1 MSGVFGTLEGV
12 IETRDLSP
20 DVQRLVGGLD
30 AEQTEAVLAP
40 RGPLCILAGAGTG
53 KTRTITHRIA
63 YLVMT
68 GEFAAQQLLAVT
80 FTARAAGEMRA
91 RLRSLGVQGVQA
103 RTFHSAALRQM
114 SYFWPRHFGGQ
125 IPELVTSKFRFVG
138 QAAARERISTSTDV
152 VRDLASE
159 VEWARS
165 CLIAPEDYPA
175 AVSAA
180 ARETPMP
187 AEQVAKVLARYEAVK
202 KRAGVIDFEDIL
214 MSMAYMIESVP
225 EVAREIRTQYRG
237 FVVDEY
243 QDVNPL
249 QQRLL
254 DAWLGERD
262 DLCVVGDASQ
272 TIYTFTGARP
282 DYLLDFA
289 DRHKTATVV
298 QLERDYRSTPQ
309 VVALANRVISG
320 STGKLAKARLRLVG
334 QRAEGPAP
342 TLRTF
347 EDEQSEATAV
357 ARRCAEL
364 IESGTP
370 ASEVAVLFRI
380 NAQSEVYESALADAG
395 VPYVVRGAEKFF
407 ERAEIREAIVFLR
420 AAVRTAAESEDPL
433 HEIVKRVLAS
443 SGWDP
448 DGALGQGAARERWE
462 SINALVGLAEEMHAA
477 DPYVTMEAFVAELDH
492 RAAAA
497 HAPTIQGVTIA
508 SLHAAKGLEWDA
520 VFLVGLHD
528 GMLPISRARTAEQI
542 EEERRLLYVGITRAR
557 LHLQLSFA
565 LARTPGARAS
575 RKQSRFLDVF
585 GGGPKSSSPPAVRRK
600 AKVTRCGGCGRGL
613 EPVESARGTCA
624 ACASSGKKLFERLRG
639 WRLETAREQEVPP
652 YVVFDDETLA
662 AIAAREPSSLMS
674 LLSVKGVGET
684 KLGRYGSAVIEVVEA
699 AAADRRG

>member
-1 MSGVFGTLEGV
+1 MTEP
-12 IETRDLSP
+12 RDLSP
-20 DVQRLVGGLD
+20 DVQRLIGGLD

-53 KTRTITHRIA
+53 KTRTVTHRIA
-63 YLVMT
+63 YLVQT
-68 GEFAAQQLLAVT
+68 GEFAPQQMLAVT

-91 RLRSLGVQGVQA
+91 RLRALGVQGVQA

-114 SYFWPRHFGGQ
+114 SYFWPRHFGGR

-138 QAAARERISTSTDV
+138 QAAAREKISTSTDM

-175 AVSAA
+175 AVQKV
-180 ARETPMP
+180 ARETPLP

-202 KRAGVIDFEDIL
+202 KRAEVIDFEDIL

-225 EVAREIRTQYRG
+225 EVAREIRGQYRG

-254 DAWLGERD
+254 EAWLGQRD

-289 DRHKTATVV
+289 DRHVGATVV

-320 STGKLAKARLRLVG
+320 STGKLAKARLRLIG
-334 QRAEGPAP
+334 QRAPGPAP

-347 EDEQSEATAV
+347 EDEQAEATAV

-364 IESGTP
+364 IEQGTAP
-370 ASEVAVLFRI
+370 SEIAVLFRI
-380 NAQSEVYESALADAG
+380 NAQSAVYESALADAG

-420 AAVRTAAESEDPL
+420 ASVRTMAESEDPL
-433 HEIVKRVLAS
+433 HEVVRRVLAS

-448 DGALGQGAARERWE
+448 EGALGEGAARERWE

-477 DPYVTMEAFVAELDH
+477 DPHTTMEAFVAELDH
-492 RAAAA
+492 RAVAA

-528 GMLPISRARTAEQI
+528 GMVPISRARTAEQV

-557 LHLQLSFA
+557 EHLQLSFA
-565 LARTPGARAS
+565 LARTAGARAS

-585 GGGPKSSSPPAVRRK
+585 GGGPKSTAPPAVRRK
-600 AKVTRCGGCGRGL
+600 AKVTRCSGCGQSL
-613 EPVESARGTCA
+613 QPAEAPRGTCER
-624 ACASSGKKLFERLRG
+624 CASSGKDLFERLRS
-639 WRLETAREQEVPP
+639 WRLETARENEVPP

-684 KLGRYGSAVIEVVEA
+684 KLGRYGSAVLEVVGA
-699 AAADRRG
+699 GSASRAQ

>member
-1 MSGVFGTLEGV
+1 MTEPN
-12 IETRDLSP
+12 DLTP
-20 DVQRLVGGLD
+20 DVRRLVSGLD
-30 AEQTEAVLAP
+30 PEQTEAVLAP

-63 YLVMT
+63 YLVAT
-68 GEFAAQQLLAVT
+68 GEFAPQQLLAVT
-80 FTARAAGEMRA
+80 FTARAAGEMRS
-91 RLRSLGVQGVQA
+91 RLRGLGVQGVQA
-103 RTFHSAALRQM
+103 RTFHAAALRQL
-114 SYFWPRHFGGQ
+114 SYFWPRHFGGRL
-125 IPELVTSKFRFVG
+125 PELAPSKFRMVG
-138 QAAARERISTSTDV
+138 QAAARERIGTTTDM

-165 CLIAPEDYPA
+165 CLIGADAYPE
-175 AVSAA
+175 AVRKA
-180 ARETPMP
+180 ARETPLP
-187 AEQVAKVLARYEAVK
+187 AEQIAKVISRYEAIK
-202 KRAGVIDFEDIL
+202 KNAEVIDFEDII

-225 EVAREIRTQYRG
+225 EVAREVRSQYRG

-289 DRHKTATVV
+289 DRYRQASVV
-298 QLERDYRSTPQ
+298 HLERDYRSTPQ
-309 VVALANRVISG
+309 VVALANKVISG

-347 EDEQSEATAV
+347 DDEPAEATAV
-357 ARRCAEL
+357 ARRCKEL
-364 IESGTP
+364 IDSGIQP
-370 ASEVAVLFRI
+370 AEIAVLFRI
-380 NAQSEVYESALADAG
+380 NAQSEVYESALAEAG

-407 ERAEIREAIVFLR
+407 DREEIREAIVFLR
-420 AAVRTAAESEDPL
+420 ASVRTAAESDLSLDEQ
-433 HEIVKRVLAS
+433 VKKVLVS

-448 DGALGQGAARERWE
+448 DSSMGQGAARERWE
-462 SINALVGLAEEMHAA
+462 SINALVGLAEEMCAA
-477 DPYVTMEAFVAELDH
+477 DPYTTMEAFVAELDH

-528 GMLPISRARTAEQI
+528 GMIPISRARTPEQI

-557 LHLQLSFA
+557 EHLQLSFSLSRA
-565 LARTPGARAS
+565 PGGRGS

-585 GGGPKSSSPPAVRRK
+585 GGGQSSTSAPSVRRR
-600 AKVTRCGGCGRGL
+600 AKITRCAGCGQSLLPGDVSTGSCERCQ
-613 EPVESARGTCA
+613 A
-624 ACASSGKKLFERLRG
+624 SGKDLFARLRQ
-639 WRLETAREQEVPP
+639 WRLGIARENQIPP
-652 YVVFDDETLA
+652 YVVFDDETLS
-662 AIAAREPSSLMS
+662 AIATRAPSSLMA
-674 LLSVKGVGET
+674 LLEVKGVGET
-684 KLGRYGSAVIEVVEA
+684 KLGRYGSDVLEVVGSREN
-699 AAADRRG
+699 

>member
-1 MSGVFGTLEGV
+1 MTEP
-12 IETRDLSP
+12 RDLSP
-20 DVQRLVGGLD
+20 DVQRLVAGLD

-63 YLVMT
+63 YLVQT
-68 GEFAAQQLLAVT
+68 GEFSPQQLLAVT
-80 FTARAAGEMRA
+80 FTARAAGEMRG

-103 RTFHSAALRQM
+103 RTFHAAALRQM
-114 SYFWPRHFGGQ
+114 SYFWPRHFGGHL
-125 IPELVTSKFRFVG
+125 PELVTSKFRLVG
-138 QAAARERISTSTDV
+138 QAAARERVSTTNDM

-175 AVSAA
+175 AVQRA
-180 ARETPMP
+180 ARETPLP
-187 AEQVAKVLARYEAVK
+187 AEQVAKVIARYESVK
-202 KRAGVIDFEDIL
+202 KRAEVIDFEDIL

-225 EVAREIRTQYRG
+225 DVAREVRGQYRG

-254 DAWLGERD
+254 SAWLGERD

-289 DRHKTATVV
+289 DRHTGATVV

-309 VVALANRVISG
+309 VVALANRIISASAG
-320 STGKLAKARLRLVG
+320 RLAKARLRLVG
-334 QRAEGPAP
+334 QRQDGPSP

-347 EDEQSEATAV
+347 DDEQSEAAAI

-364 IESGTP
+364 IEKGTAP
-370 ASEVAVLFRI
+370 AEIAVLFRI
-380 NAQSEVYESALADAG
+380 NAQSEVYESALADAD

-407 ERAEIREAIVFLR
+407 ERAEIREATVFLR
-420 AAVRTAAESEDPL
+420 AAVRTADESEDPL
-433 HEIVKRVLAS
+433 PDLVRRVLAS

-448 DGALGQGAARERWE
+448 AGALGQGAARERWE
-462 SINALVGLAEEMHAA
+462 SINALVGLAEELHVA
-477 DPYVTMEAFVAELDH
+477 DPYVTMEALVAELDH
-492 RAAAA
+492 RSAAA
-497 HAPTIQGVTIA
+497 HAPTIQGVTLA

-528 GMLPISRARTAEQI
+528 GMLPISRARTPEQV

-557 LHLQLSFA
+557 EHLQLSFA
-565 LARTPGARAS
+565 LARNAGARAS

-585 GGGPKSSSPPAVRRK
+585 GGGPTSSSPPAVRRK
-600 AKVTRCGGCGRGL
+600 AKVTRCAGCGQALTPQRASRGNC
-613 EPVESARGTCA
+613 ERCA
-624 ACASSGKKLFERLRG
+624 TSGNTLFERLRS
-639 WRLETAREQEVPP
+639 WRLETSRSHEVPP

-662 AIAAREPSSLMS
+662 AIAAREPSSLMN

-684 KLGRYGSAVIEVVEA
+684 KLGRYGSAVLEVVA
-699 AAADRRG
+699 AGSSSAAK